1 MTESIATAR
10 LTADVIA
17 TAPTPEGPA
26 ALLIRRGWD
35 PHAGMWALPGGHQDV
50 GEESATAA
58 ARELREETGL
68 RISPSDLTYVGT
80 WAAPG
85 RDPRGRY
92 VTDAYLAHLP
102 APATATGGDDATDA
116 RWWPVAALPPLA
128 FDHAT
133 ILAAALG

>member
-10 LTADVIA
+10 ITADVITIA
-17 TAPTPEGPA
+17 SAPEGPA
-26 ALLIRRGWD
+26 VLLIRRGWD
-35 PHAGMWALPGGHQDV
+35 PHAGMWALPGGHQEV
-50 GEESATAA
+50 GEDSATTA

-68 RISPSDLTYVGT
+68 VVSTADLTYVGT

-92 VTDAYLAHLP
+92 VTDAYLARLP
-102 APATATGGDDATDA
+102 APLVATGGDDATDA

-128 FDHAT
+128 FDHADLIAT
-133 ILAAALG
+133 ALG